1 MSSPE
6 EVAEKAFGGKWEV
19 TSLAN
24 EFEKGRKQGALE
36 VINLLQEKINYIE
49 RFLCADIFISEFEK
63 DDYETKLETYKELI
77 KELEVKE

>member
-36 VINLLQEKINYIE
+36 EL
-49 RFLCADIFISEFEK
+49 
-63 DDYETKLETYKELI
+63 KELNIIIESVDYQIIKKHIKKRI
-77 KELEVKE
+77 KELEEGVSK